1 MLEEWSATSMR
12 VKDAKMFTHK
22 QLTLLAASVIAAGLF
37 LAQPARALTLIAQSY
52 LVSSWDGGN
61 AVKPIGRR
69 RCYTYRD
76 GRRVHRPCA
85 PRGYRKPKQK
95 SGSYGTTQRSGY
107 DKPWGGYEP
116 CANCPTAR

>member
-1 MLEEWSATSMR
+1 
-12 VKDAKMFTHK
+12 MFTHK

-85 PRGYRKPKQK
+85 PRGYRYSPFKIT
-95 SGSYGTTQRSGY
+95 GTGDRFRFDAGGLVLGNQALCVWAAYERSGTGALNWS
-107 DKPWGGYEP
+107 PIP
-116 CANCPTAR
+116 L

>member
-1 MLEEWSATSMR
+1 MVSDEHAGKGREDVHSQATDPTGGIR
-12 VKDAKMFTHK
+12 YCRWLVP
-22 QLTLLAASVIAAGLF
+22 G
-37 LAQPARALTLIAQSY
+37 QPARALTLIAQSY